1 MLLLGCI
8 AAPLRAYNHPEIR
21 WKTVSTRHF
30 RIHYYDK
37 TEPAVY
43 AAAKIAENSYERL
56 AHLYGYKFHR
66 RIHLSLAAW
75 DDYSN
80 GLAGWTQENIMVWL
94 PDADFQLRGNTVW
107 LRNVISHELAHIIS
121 LDKYGFQLLQWNFG
135 LEYQSPGTRVQWV
148 NPTAMT
154 TFYPMWFAEGTAQWE
169 SAGEGHDCWDSR
181 RDMVFRCAV
190 LDRKVLSLAEM
201 SHFNHNSL
209 GNEMVYNQGYSF
221 VRYLHGRIGEERLRT
236 LWNRGRRLTIG
247 GEPFDRLFEEVGGK
261 SPRTL
266 YDAWL
271 DSLEQAYGSSVPH
284 APTPVRP
291 VWSAG
296 FMNLAPRI
304 SADGSLQGWL
314 TNEGDDSRRTDLVV
328 VRPGELQPLAR
339 IKYARMSWDFSA
351 NSRTVYFIKAR
362 EPDRD
367 GSFFNEIY
375 SHELATGEQR
385 RRSRGG
391 RVYEIAV
398 SPVNGAVACVR
409 FHEGVFSIDRF
420 YPGPET
426 FERLVEGVPGQ
437 PFRGLCFSPTDSARL
452 AVSRIV
458 EGTST
463 LMLLDLTDGS
473 LSTLSE
479 SGAQEESPFWAS
491 DGRIYFSADYTGV
504 FNIYSITPEG
514 KDMQRH
520 SRIAGGLFCPR
531 KTPEG
536 DFLASEYT
544 SEGFRIVTLEDN
556 PESVEIPTEG
566 RFSFEELPKPSGKV
580 RIKSREYEAERLRGA
595 WAASMFARFRDPYGA
610 LGRMAR
616 RGGWN
621 RFGDSL
627 FTQLDVGLGMF
638 QSDALGKRERAFGIS
653 LALAHTGGPV
663 EEEEEIV
670 EDTLSTMLL
679 ADDGGLRRDGLEPR
693 IARRVRRRFVNRASP
708 RIGNLSLRAASQQS
722 SEEDSVSEEPPLDW
736 LPLLIPELMLRYRT
750 GRPTVEW
757 YAQARILMYYPL
769 AVLSSLPI
777 ELRLGRD
784 LYAGVEPGAALI
796 YLQAFQFQLPFWIE
810 WRTLGYYHQDLLY
823 TGRDISTAGAAFG
836 PFIEPN
842 VEDQDSGGVDPEDV
856 SISYVRGF
864 LLSGQASRGIPVG
877 RHASLSLEFQGTGT
891 WRSDTVEPV
900 QSELSEPAA
909 FYFDG
914 VSRVSWNTPL
924 LREINR
930 GRWRYIEDIYGHL
943 FYELAVESDDRFF
956 RKMSARHFTDAEFD
970 TLHAYRSHRLGL
982 GATLGAVS
990 SYTFARLVAVSAA
1003 WDPWHERLFFSL
1015 TAGF

>member
-8 AAPLRAYNHPEIR
+8 AAPLRAYNHPGIR
-21 WKTVSTRHF
+21 WNTVSTRHF

-43 AAAKIAENSYERL
+43 AAAKIAEDSYERL

-135 LEYQSPGTRVQWV
+135 LEYHSPGTRVQWV
-148 NPTAMT
+148 NPAAMT
-154 TFYPMWFAEGTAQWE
+154 TFYPMWFAEGIAQWE

-236 LWNRGRRLTIG
+236 LWNRGRRLSLG
-247 GEPFDRLFEEVGGK
+247 GEPFDRLFEEVGGE
-261 SPRTL
+261 SL
-266 YDAWL
+266 QSCYDAWL
-271 DSLEQAYGSSVPH
+271 DSLEQEYGSSVPQ
-284 APTPVRP
+284 APTPVKP

-296 FMNLAPRI
+296 FMNLAPKM
-304 SADGSLQGWL
+304 SVDGSLQGWL

-328 VRPGELQPLAR
+328 IRPGAREPLAR
-339 IKYARMSWDFSA
+339 IRYARMSWDFSA
-351 NSRTVYFIKAR
+351 DSRKVYFIKAR

-375 SHELATGEQR
+375 SHDLATGTQR
-385 RRSRGG
+385 RLTHGG

-398 SPVNGAVACVR
+398 SPVSGAAACVR
-409 FHEGVFSIDRF
+409 FHEGIFSIDRF
-420 YPGPET
+420 DLRTET
-426 FERLVEGVPGQ
+426 FQRLVEGALGQ
-437 PFRGLCFSPTDSARL
+437 PFRGLCFSPTDSTRL
-452 AVSRIV
+452 AVTRIV
-458 EGTST
+458 EGVST

-473 LSTLSE
+473 LSTLTA
-479 SGAQEESPFWAS
+479 SGAHEESPFWAS
-491 DGRIYFSADYTGV
+491 DGRIYFSADYDGV
-504 FNIYSITPEG
+504 FDTYSITPVGENL
-514 KDMQRH
+514 QRH
-520 SRIAGGLFCPR
+520 SRVAGGMFCPR
-531 KTPEG
+531 KTPG
-536 DFLASEYT
+536 GAILASEYT
-544 SEGFRIVTLEDN
+544 SDGFRIVRFDDT
-556 PESVEIPTEG
+556 PEAAEVAAAG
-566 RFSFEELPKPSGKV
+566 RCTFEELPMPSGKV

-595 WAASMFARFRDPYGA
+595 WAASMFARFRDPHGA
-610 LGRMAR
+610 LGRMVQ

-627 FTQLDVGLGMF
+627 FTQLDAGLGMF
-638 QSDALGKRERAFGIS
+638 QSDALGKRERAFGVS
-653 LALAHTGGPV
+653 LALTHTGGPV
-663 EEEEEIV
+663 DEEEEVI
-670 EDTLSTMLL
+670 EDTLATMVL
-679 ADDGGLRRDGLEPR
+679 AGDGGLRTNRREPR
-693 IARRVRRRFVNRASP
+693 IARQVRRRFVNRVSP
-708 RIGNLSLRAASQQS
+708 RIRGLSLRAATRQS
-722 SEEDSVSEEPPLDW
+722 SEEDSASEPPVDW

-750 GRPTVEW
+750 GRPTIEW
-757 YAQARILMYYPL
+757 YSQAQILMYVPL
-769 AVLSSLPI
+769 MVLSSLPI
-777 ELRLGRD
+777 ELRAGRD
-784 LYAGVEPGAALI
+784 LYVGVEPAAALV
-796 YLQAFQFQLPFWIE
+796 YLQAFQFQLPFWIQ
-810 WRTLGYYHQDLLY
+810 WGTVGYYHQDLAY
-823 TGRDISTAGAAFG
+823 TGRDISAAGAAFG

-842 VEDQDSGGVDPEDV
+842 VENEDSGGVDPEDV

-864 LLSGQASRGIPVG
+864 LLSGQAFRGIPVG

-909 FYFDG
+909 FHFEG

-943 FYELAVESDDRFF
+943 FYEPAVESDDRFF
-956 RKMSARHFTDAEFD
+956 RKMSARHFTDPDFD
-970 TLHAYRSHRLGL
+970 TLHTYRSHRVGL
-982 GATLGAVS
+982 GATVGAVS
-990 SYTFARLVAVSAA
+990 SYTFARLVRLSAA
-1003 WDPWHERLFFSL
+1003 WDLWHEKLFFTL